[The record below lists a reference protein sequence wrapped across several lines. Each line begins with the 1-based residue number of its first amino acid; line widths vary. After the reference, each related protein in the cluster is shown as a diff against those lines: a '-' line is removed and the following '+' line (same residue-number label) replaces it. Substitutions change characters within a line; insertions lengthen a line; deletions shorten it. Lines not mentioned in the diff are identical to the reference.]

1 LHDYGARWYDS
12 LLGRWLQPDSIVPLE
27 SQGVQAWDRYAYVN
41 NNPVRY
47 NDPSGHWIESALD
60 IISIGY
66 GIYDISQNGLNWE
79 NGLGLAADIV
89 GLALPAVTG
98 LGAVVRAAV
107 RADAAVDALRT
118 VNQASNLL
126 QAGNQAQNATQATNQ
141 VQNATAFLND
151 VASRASRHIPGSG
164 PVVGTQR
171 HTYARRMID
180 RYQNMYGPVGGGLS
194 TEVSYASGFPAGG
207 APYGT
212 RGSVRLDVV
221 EGNLYNPIA
230 VYDFKSGGA
239 SLSNRRI
246 NQILNIT
253 GFPQNT
259 PINAIQMK

>member
-1 LHDYGARWYDS
+1 
-12 LLGRWLQPDSIVPLE
+12 V
-27 SQGVQAWDRYAYVN
+27 QGGQAWDRYAYAN

-47 NDPSGHWIESALD
+47 NDPTGHWIESVFD
-60 IISIGY
+60 ILSIGY
-66 GIYDISQNGLNWE
+66 GIYDISQNSLNWE
-79 NGLGLAADIV
+79 NGLGLAADVV
-89 GLALPAVTG
+89 GLALPGVTG
-98 LGAVVRAAV
+98 LGAVVRVASK
-107 RADAAVDALRT
+107 ADDAVDGLRA
-118 VNQASNLL
+118 VNQAVNLV
-126 QAGNQAQNATQATNQ
+126 QAANQAQNATQATNQ
-141 VQNATAFLND
+141 VQNTTAFLND
-151 VASRASRHIPGSG
+151 VAGRASRHIPGSG

-180 RYQNMYGPVGGGLS
+180 RYQNMYGRVGGGLS
-194 TEVSYASGFPAGG
+194 TEVTYAPGFRPGR

-212 RGSVRLDVV
+212 PGSVRLDVV
-221 EGNLYNPIA
+221 EGSLRNPIT